1 VFDDGTRSAEDQS
14 VSTRRRFLQTT
25 AAAGAGVSVGG
36 CLGGDDPVTET
47 HAVDFDDPATPRE
60 TPSGY
65 SDETLARQTPDP
77 SVLGQPGV
85 TAERRR
91 GLATD
96 RLVATRD
103 GERVAV
109 ADFSL
114 GLYES
119 GIEREGFSYDLYWL
133 WTAARTTTET
143 VRLLEI
149 TTQVQLDDDA
159 DLTTYDVTNSYET
172 GAEVFRSGT
181 GTDDDEF
188 ALRWQGETSDT
199 VVATG
204 HCIGRRT
211 GERRP
216 VVWKLSVTVA

>member
-1 VFDDGTRSAEDQS
+1 MSDDDNRRASGDQL
-14 VSTRRRFLQTT
+14 VSTRRRFCAT
-25 AAAGAGVSVGG
+25 AAAAVGVSVGG

-47 HAVDFDDPATPRE
+47 HAVDFDDPTTTQ

-65 SDETLARQTPDP
+65 GDETLARRTPDP
-77 SVLGQPGV
+77 SVLGQPGA

-143 VRLLEI
+143 VRLSEI

-159 DLTTYDVTNSYET
+159 ELTTYDVTNSYET

-188 ALRWQGETSDT
+188 GLRWQGETSDT
-199 VVATG
+199 VTATG
-204 HCIGRRT
+204 HCVGKRT